1 VDGGAGFVF
10 FTKHSPIP
18 AIVFA
23 HRHQRSNLASP
34 PEREILGFD
43 LVRSC
48 PPSLEGGIAMPR
60 ATLFEPSDNEKNL
73 EAGADRRPA
82 IIRWIAP
89 ALTVLFVA
97 AAVLVVSFVAAVAGL
112 L

>member
-1 VDGGAGFVF
+1 
-10 FTKHSPIP
+10 
-18 AIVFA
+18 
-23 HRHQRSNLASP
+23 
-34 PEREILGFD
+34 
-43 LVRSC
+43 
-48 PPSLEGGIAMPR
+48 MPR
-60 ATLFEPSDNEKNL
+60 ATLFAPSDNEKL

-82 IIRWIAP
+82 IVRWVAP

>member
-1 VDGGAGFVF
+1 
-10 FTKHSPIP
+10 
-18 AIVFA
+18 
-23 HRHQRSNLASP
+23 
-34 PEREILGFD
+34 
-43 LVRSC
+43 
-48 PPSLEGGIAMPR
+48 MPR
-60 ATLFEPSDNEKNL
+60 AMLFAPSDNENV
-73 EAGADRRPA
+73 EAAADRRPA

>member
-23 HRHQRSNLASP
+23 HRHQRSNLAP
-34 PEREILGFD
+34 RPEREILGFG

-60 ATLFEPSDNEKNL
+60 AMLFAPSDNENV

-89 ALTVLFVA
+89 ALTVLLVA